1 MKHSNGAVTGSAPS
15 FMATVTP
22 HDNSNTKTLSEENAG
37 ILVKQYFDEAIYN
50 FYFFDGEKLKD
61 FFATP
66 LKESIYNIAQVN
78 LLENTIN
85 ATNNKKVALNRAIG
99 KKLPDYANLFRRKQR
114 RKIGSLPRRKKSN
127 ERIENWKKPSSK
139 KIPMIIS

>member
-22 HDNSNTKTLSEENAG
+22 HDNSNTKTLSEENAA

-85 ATNNKKVALNRAIG
+85 VTNNKKATLNRAIG

-139 KIPMIIS
+139 KSPMIIN